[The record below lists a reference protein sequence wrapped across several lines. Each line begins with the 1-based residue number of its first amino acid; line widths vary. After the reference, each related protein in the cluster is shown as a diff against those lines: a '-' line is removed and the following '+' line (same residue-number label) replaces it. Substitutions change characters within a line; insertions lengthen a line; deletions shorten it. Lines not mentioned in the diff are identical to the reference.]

1 MLRAYKTFGYN
12 LIESRAHTTGSAK
25 AVRSM
30 SLMSTQFV
38 VTCIQGFAS
47 CYQEVPCIWRRS
59 IEHVHRRCNYWY
71 TIQIMSRLIG
81 FLGNCAG
88 AHMDLL
94 VSDLNKIC
102 ALRMRSGNDSVMFLI
117 LVTQYSRAY
126 EAIVRQY
133 CLCVYVSYKANR
145 TGAYVCLT
153 DDKFYRASETIV
165 R

>member
-1 MLRAYKTFGYN
+1 MLRAYKTFDYN
-12 LIESRAHTTGSAK
+12 FIESRAHTRGSAK
-25 AVRSM
+25 AIRSM

-59 IEHVHRRCNYWY
+59 IEDVHRRCNYWD

-81 FLGNCAG
+81 FLGNGAA

-102 ALRMRSGNDSVMFLI
+102 LFRMRAGQDRVIFLI
-117 LVTQYSRAY
+117 LATQYSRAY
-126 EAIVRQY
+126 EAIV
-133 CLCVYVSYKANR
+133 
-145 TGAYVCLT
+145 
-153 DDKFYRASETIV
+153 
-165 R
+165 